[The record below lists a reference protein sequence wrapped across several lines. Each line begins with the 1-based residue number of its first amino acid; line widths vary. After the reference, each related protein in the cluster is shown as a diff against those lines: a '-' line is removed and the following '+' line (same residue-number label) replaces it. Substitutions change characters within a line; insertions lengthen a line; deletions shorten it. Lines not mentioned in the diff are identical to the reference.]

1 MSDRDEFEDPAV
13 SGAVRS
19 IFRALDSQGR
29 LRPRGRG
36 LAGGLIAAL
45 LVFAGSVMW
54 YSYPRERA
62 VQELEA
68 IPIVRA
74 DAGPY
79 KVVPKDPGGM
89 DIPYRNSTVF
99 ETLREADASDSGKVE
114 HLLPESEKPVAREN
128 LFAGLNVKLQAE
140 PPAVKPAVKPE
151 TEKQE
156 TETAAAAA
164 AAGTEPAAGVE
175 TSARADTPPD
185 RMEEGGFFVQIASV
199 RSEADAQ
206 AAWTRMK
213 MEFSALSG
221 LGHRVSRAEL
231 GERGTYFR
239 LQAGPVSEA
248 RARSLCGTIE
258 TKKPGGCLVVRR

>member
-19 IFRALDSQGR
+19 IFGALDSHGR
-29 LRPRGRG
+29 LRPRGRR
-36 LAGGLIAAL
+36 LAGGIIAAL
-45 LVFAGSVMW
+45 LVFAASVMW

-62 VQELEA
+62 AQELGA
-68 IPIVRA
+68 VPVVRA

-89 DIPYRNSTVF
+89 DIPYRDSTVF
-99 ETLREADASDSGKVE
+99 ETLREADAGGSGRVE
-114 HLLPESEKPVAREN
+114 HLLPEAEKPVAREN
-128 LFAGLNVKLQAE
+128 LFAGLNVKLETGPSSAATKPE
-140 PPAVKPAVKPE
+140 PAKPE
-151 TEKQE
+151 TE
-156 TETAAAAA
+156 AAAAV

-175 TSARADTPPD
+175 TAARADAP
-185 RMEEGGFFVQIASV
+185 EEGGFFIQIASV

-213 MEFSALSG
+213 TEFSTLSG
-221 LGHRVSRAEL
+221 LGHRVNRADL

-248 RARSLCGTIE
+248 RARSLCGAIE
-258 TKKPGGCLVVRR
+258 AKKPGGCLVVRR